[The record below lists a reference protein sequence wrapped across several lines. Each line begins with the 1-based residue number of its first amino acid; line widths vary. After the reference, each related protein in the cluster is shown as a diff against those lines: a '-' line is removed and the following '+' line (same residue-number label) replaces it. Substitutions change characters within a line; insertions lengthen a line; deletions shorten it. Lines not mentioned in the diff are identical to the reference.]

1 MMVRQQGVMAVSWQS
16 STVVFQELN
25 IKASTRHEERQLCAC
40 EYNRERK
47 QSYYVCLRCDNV
59 VAAKLKVGA
68 EAYLLGFSKV

>member
-1 MMVRQQGVMAVSWQS
+1 MVWQEGFVGANWQS

>member
-59 VAAKLKVGA
+59 VAATRTGRA
-68 EAYLLGFSKV
+68 EAYLLAFNSM